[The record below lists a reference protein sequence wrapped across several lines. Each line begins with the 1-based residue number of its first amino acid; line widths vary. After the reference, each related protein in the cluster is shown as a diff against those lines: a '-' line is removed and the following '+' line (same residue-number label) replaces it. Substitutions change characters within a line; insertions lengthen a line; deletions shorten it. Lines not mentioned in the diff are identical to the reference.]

1 MCQRRCRCTPSS
13 APPRRNVIGSQEY
26 YQARGFPS
34 LQNDNEAKPSLQH
47 VVRRSEELQ
56 VFGRRSNVDIELVK
70 EESEENKQVSKATPP
85 YSSRYGDFWFLKTK
99 MALVNMPPLHEASER
114 QEVTSRSEAEWE
126 QRHEQLLRKSPSAG
140 RTTPGGVAR
149 SRSASN
155 TTRGIYVLRY
165 HD

>member
-70 EESEENKQVSKATPP
+70 EESEENKQV
-85 YSSRYGDFWFLKTK
+85 R
-99 MALVNMPPLHEASER
+99 V
-114 QEVTSRSEAEWE
+114 EAE
-126 QRHEQLLRKSPSAG
+126 RRSTIRGLVLLSSFYKYPARFLSSVCDSHYTGGNSACPPRSPLAFSRPRRGDELGGSSWGAG
-140 RTTPGGVAR
+140 ARGG
-149 SRSASN
+149 
-155 TTRGIYVLRY
+155 G
-165 HD
+165 